1 MGRINKSKKL
11 ESSNESS
18 TVDLKT
24 TIGKPD
30 FKIKNNKTS
39 TISKVFNFFIFLLFN
54 YYFFILQL
62 KIKKNDDLKVNLLKQ
77 INATKSAETT
87 TENKEEA
94 NFIKRPQVPNRLT
107 NKELK
112 SIINTANVN
121 SVTSKKPENGLKRT
135 LKQTLKKSVKS
146 KIKKMAWVKSTQKKS
161 NFKYKNKLNLLSF
174 L

>member
-1 MGRINKSKKL
+1 MGRINKSKRS
-11 ESSNESS
+11 EPSNVSSI
-18 TVDLKT
+18 VDLKT
-24 TIGKPD
+24 IIGKPD
-30 FKIKNNKTS
+30 FKIKNNKKT
-39 TISKVFNFFIFLLFN
+39 TISKVFNFVFFCYLINIF
-54 YYFFILQL
+54 YYIQL

-77 INATKSAETT
+77 INSTKSAETK

-146 KIKKMAWVKSTQKKS
+146 KIKKMAWVKSK
-161 NFKYKNKLNLLSF
+161 
-174 L
+174 

>member
-1 MGRINKSKKL
+1 MGRINKSKRS
-11 ESSNESS
+11 EPSNVSSI
-18 TVDLKT
+18 VDLKT
-24 TIGKPD
+24 IIGKPD
-30 FKIKNNKTS
+30 FKIKNNKKT
-39 TISKVFNFFIFLLFN
+39 TISKVFNFVFFCYLINIF
-54 YYFFILQL
+54 YYIQL

-77 INATKSAETT
+77 INSTKSAETK
-87 TENKEEA
+87 TENKEGA

-146 KIKKMAWVKSTQKKS
+146 KIKKMAWVKSK
-161 NFKYKNKLNLLSF
+161 
-174 L
+174 